1 MPEALFSKTPSLPI
15 SDSNSEKEQASR
27 SSPSDPCGTEMYIS
41 FLTYCSLSCIFCSKM
56 TATGQEW
63 STMTAE
69 NKEPAVIHRL
79 GHGGECLFQKAT
91 KTDIQSFA
99 ESW

>member
-1 MPEALFSKTPSLPI
+1 
-15 SDSNSEKEQASR
+15 
-27 SSPSDPCGTEMYIS
+27 
-41 FLTYCSLSCIFCSKM
+41 M